1 MTAGASP
8 LFEAR
13 SLSRRFGAIPAVDG
27 VDLALQRGE
36 RILLLGRN
44 GAGKTTLLRLAA
56 TLLRPSSGSLRHFG
70 IEASG
75 DERAAVR
82 GRIGYLPHGRLLY
95 DDLTVAENLRFH
107 ARLHGLD
114 GAAGRVARALDE
126 TGLQGRADDA
136 AGTLSRGLQQ
146 RLSAARAFLHRPDL
160 LLLDEPFTGLDRPG
174 VLRLQAMLS
183 DRLGTDGACLLATHD
198 FASAWPLVTRVLV
211 LAAGRVA
218 LDRPTAGLREAD
230 LPCLP
235 GLGS

>member
-1 MTAGASP
+1 MTAGDAP

-13 SLSRRFGAIPAVDG
+13 SLSRRFGAVPAVER
-27 VDLALQRGE
+27 VDLTLRRGD
-36 RILLLGRN
+36 RVLLLGRN

-56 TLLRPSSGSLRHFG
+56 TLLRPSSGTLRHFG
-70 IEASG
+70 VETRG
-75 DERAAVR
+75 DERPGVR

-114 GAAGRVARALDE
+114 GAPARVAKALDE
-126 TGLQGRADDA
+126 TGLTVRADDP

-174 VLRLQAMLS
+174 VRRLQAMLS
-183 DRLGTDGACLLATHD
+183 DRLGADGACLLATHD
-198 FASAWPLVTRVLV
+198 IPSAWPLVGRVIV
-211 LAAGRVA
+211 LASGRVA
-218 LDRPTAGLREAD
+218 VDRPKAGLTEED
-230 LPCLP
+230 VPGLP
-235 GLGS
+235 GMAS